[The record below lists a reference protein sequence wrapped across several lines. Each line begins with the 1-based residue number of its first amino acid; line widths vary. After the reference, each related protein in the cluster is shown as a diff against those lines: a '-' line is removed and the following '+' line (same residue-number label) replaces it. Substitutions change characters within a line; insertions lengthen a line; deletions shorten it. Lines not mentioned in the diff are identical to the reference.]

1 MIRQRPNDEGQVLV
15 LTGML
20 LTLLLVM
27 AALVVDIGNAKQTG
41 RNLQSAADSAA
52 LAAAAQLS
60 TSVANAKLDAE
71 QYAFDSLG
79 QTRNNTTTTCPSDA
93 PAISTTCYQSGNG
106 PIVYVTTP
114 WTATSADTT
123 QAPTSL
129 QAVNV
134 KVCWSVATTFA
145 RVININ
151 TLRPCKSAT
160 ADAIVTPSTLP
171 CAFCI
176 LNSSA
181 PDAMQLGPKS
191 AASITVTGGSG
202 IIVNSSNSTNALELG
217 PKGSASISV
226 ASPGTVG
233 VVGASLKAPGATW
246 SPPPVSTSPI
256 VDPLAALPT
265 PADRGSTTGLLAKG
279 AVNVSTDTTIGPGI
293 YPSIQVS
300 GGTLTMSPGNY
311 QINGALTVTS
321 DGTLSM
327 GAGVYVIKG
336 AFTAD
341 RGGVINGTGV
351 TVYFTCS
358 GYPTQIGTTD
368 SSCAAG
374 STGGYFSGTGG
385 SSTTLSAPTG
395 GTDPY
400 NNLLMFYDRNDAGAA
415 VGDCTAPNAVSF
427 LDNGGSLNDT
437 LTGTVYAKNATI
449 CMGGGIINTN
459 TLFVVNEFQ
468 IDDGAQVSAN
478 VLPSQQVSIPGYAGA
493 AGLPN
498 IIG

>member
-1 MIRQRPNDEGQVLV
+1 VIRQRPNDEGQVLV

-52 LAAAAQLS
+52 LASAAQLS
-60 TSVANAKLDAE
+60 TSVANARLDAE

-114 WTATSADTT
+114 WAATSADTT

-160 ADAIVTPSTLP
+160 ADAIVTPSALP

-181 PDAMQLGPKS
+181 DNALQLGPKSDSKLAVTGGSGIVVNSSSSSAMQLGPKGS
-191 AASITVTGGSG
+191 DTVTVG
-202 IIVNSSNSTNALELG
+202 
-217 PKGSASISV
+217 
-226 ASPGTVG
+226 SPGTIG
-233 VVGASLKAPGATW
+233 VVGGVKTGGNPTITPTPTTG
-246 SPPPVSTSPI
+246 VSPI
-256 VDPLAALPT
+256 PDPLAALPT

-415 VGDCTAPNAVSF
+415 VGDCTVRNAVSF

-449 CMGGGIINTN
+449 CMGGGIINAN

-493 AGLPN
+493 ARLPN